1 MLGSPASHQAP
12 TEERKLSQK
21 SCKRKPSWKRE
32 VYEQVEGRVDSRASQ
47 QAVQCALL
55 GGLGR
60 EAAAAMFI
68 CPGMCWRKE
77 VRLWAWPLGGGRWHT
92 VLQKISLG
100 SSRTGIAISQWKP
113 WAR

>member
-1 MLGSPASHQAP
+1 MSRWKDVSTAGQAS
-12 TEERKLSQK
+12 RLS
-21 SCKRKPSWKRE
+21 SVLSW
-32 VYEQVEGRVDSRASQ
+32 EG
-47 QAVQCALL
+47 C
-55 GGLGR
+55 GR

-68 CPGMCWRKE
+68 CPAMCWHKQ

-100 SSRTGIAISQWKP
+100 SSRTGIAVSQWKP